1 MAGHEWGSRVVSDS
15 LHDACNADFPFW
27 KRALA
32 ESGPS
37 KSPDFNQGCCCQKLS
52 FACFFGSVMLIE
64 FGRVAG
70 VCWGW
75 CDAAALARA
84 GVTQQAQ
91 PQCKHKDS
99 CSTRN
104 IGLRTVPASS
114 TASNV
119 STRSHAQHGIKSC
132 ARLKGIDTCPTY

>member
-1 MAGHEWGSRVVSDS
+1 MVGHEGGSRVVSDS
-15 LHDACNADFPFW
+15 LHDSCNADFPFW
-27 KRALA
+27 ERALA

-75 CDAAALARA
+75 CDAAFKPILMKSKGA
-84 GVTQQAQ
+84 
-91 PQCKHKDS
+91 HKVF
-99 CSTRN
+99 CEWN
-104 IGLRTVPASS
+104 GSS
-114 TASNV
+114 VV
-119 STRSHAQHGIKSC
+119 SHERIFSYFGCRQT
-132 ARLKGIDTCPTY
+132 